1 MVPTKETVTRMN
13 IDLNRVRGKRIYPF
27 RIKQTLP
34 ERKTVNIT
42 KNGKMV
48 KTINTR
54 RKSRYFNGRNRLIF

>member
-1 MVPTKETVTRMN
+1 MVRTKETVTRMN
-13 IDLNRVRGKRIYPF
+13 IDLNRVREKRIYPF

>member
-1 MVPTKETVTRMN
+1 MVRTKETATRMN

-48 KTINTR
+48 KTINAR

>member
-1 MVPTKETVTRMN
+1 MVRTKETVTRMN

-48 KTINTR
+48 KTINAR